1 MDETY
6 LTVLFNNLKSQGIN
20 TTPGLTNEEIRQIE
34 EQYTI
39 IFPQDLAAFLRFK
52 LPISDGFPNW
62 REGSEEELIDL
73 LDRPLQG
80 INFDIEHNN
89 FWLSSWGEKPKS
101 LHDSFEV
108 ARYQVS
114 KAPKLIPIYKHRY
127 IPSEPMNI
135 GNPVYSVW
143 QTDIIYY
150 GFDLEDYF
158 NREFGVPMI
167 KPRMTEPRPIRFWE
181 EIVG

>member
-6 LTVLFNNLKSQGIN
+6 LSFLFNNLKHKGIN
-20 TTPGLTNEEIRQIE
+20 STQGLTDEEVRQIE
-34 EQYTI
+34 ERYSIKFPPDLLKFLQY
-39 IFPQDLAAFLRFK
+39 R
-52 LPISDGFPNW
+52 LPVSDGFPNW
-62 REGSEEELIDL
+62 RQGSEEELKDW

-80 INFDIEHNN
+80 INFDIEYNN

-101 LHDSFEV
+101 LYESIEV
-108 ARYQVS
+108 ARCQAGKS
-114 KAPKLIPIYKHRY
+114 PKLIPIYKHRY
-127 IPSEPMNI
+127 IPFVSGIE

-150 GFDLEDYF
+150 GFNLEEYF
-158 NREFGVPMI
+158 NREFGVPMLGPKI
-167 KPRMTEPRPIRFWE
+167 AEPRPIRFWD